1 MVSMRLQKLVCRIG
15 LYVPFMLCMT
25 GLAAAFLPG
34 CRKDESAVS
43 VAPAP
48 SDPLTATLVTRDGLA
63 ERLHAILEKA
73 QDRLPGADEATLK
86 AELEKDA
93 EWVRLKKEFD
103 EMSKTID
110 KLRKNKCGE
119 AGQVQGKI
127 SK

>member
-1 MVSMRLQKLVCRIG
+1 MVSKRLHKLVCRIG

-43 VAPAP
+43 VAP

-110 KLRKNKCGE
+110 KLRKNQCGE

>member
-1 MVSMRLQKLVCRIG
+1 
-15 LYVPFMLCMT
+15 MLCMT

-34 CRKDESAVS
+34 CRKDESSVS
-43 VAPAP
+43 AAPAN
-48 SDPLTATLVTRDGLA
+48 PLTSALVARDGLA
-63 ERLHAILEKA
+63 ERLHAILEQA
-73 QDRLPGADEATLK
+73 QDRLPNASEATLK

-103 EMSKTID
+103 ETSKTID
-110 KLRKNKCGE
+110 TLRKNKCAA

>member
-1 MVSMRLQKLVCRIG
+1 MRLQKLVCRIG

-110 KLRKNKCGE
+110 KLRKDKCGE

>member
-1 MVSMRLQKLVCRIG
+1 MRLQKLVCRIG

-25 GLAAAFLPG
+25 GPAAAFLPG
-34 CRKDESAVS
+34 CPKDESAVS
-43 VAPAP
+43 VAP

-110 KLRKNKCGE
+110 KLRKNQCGE

>member
-1 MVSMRLQKLVCRIG
+1 MRLQKLVCRIG

-43 VAPAP
+43 VAP

-103 EMSKTID
+103 EMSKTIE
-110 KLRKNKCGE
+110 KLRKNQCGE
-119 AGQVQGKI
+119 AGQGQGKI

>member
-1 MVSMRLQKLVCRIG
+1 
-15 LYVPFMLCMT
+15 MLCMT

-43 VAPAP
+43 AAPAP
-48 SDPLTATLVTRDGLA
+48 SDPLTRDGLA

-110 KLRKNKCGE
+110 KLRKNQCGE

>member
-1 MVSMRLQKLVCRIG
+1 MVSKRLHKLVCRIG

>member
-34 CRKDESAVS
+34 CRKAESAVS
-43 VAPAP
+43 VAP

-110 KLRKNKCGE
+110 KLRKNQCGE

>member
-1 MVSMRLQKLVCRIG
+1 MRLQKLVCRIG